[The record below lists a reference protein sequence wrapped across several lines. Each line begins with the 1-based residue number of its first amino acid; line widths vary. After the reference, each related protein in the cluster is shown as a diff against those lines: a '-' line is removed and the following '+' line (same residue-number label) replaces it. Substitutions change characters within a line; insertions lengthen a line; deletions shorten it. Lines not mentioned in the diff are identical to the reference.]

1 MAFGGLILVGGYGVG
16 GLRAGW
22 VWVEGMVTGEVGL
35 KKGTLVGRIRIES
48 GSGTANG
55 YPLVITQLI

>member
-1 MAFGGLILVGGYGVG
+1 MYRWIKWHLGVDFGGRIWVG

-35 KKGTLVGRIRIES
+35 KKGTG
-48 GSGTANG
+48 GKDTD
-55 YPLVITQLI
+55 